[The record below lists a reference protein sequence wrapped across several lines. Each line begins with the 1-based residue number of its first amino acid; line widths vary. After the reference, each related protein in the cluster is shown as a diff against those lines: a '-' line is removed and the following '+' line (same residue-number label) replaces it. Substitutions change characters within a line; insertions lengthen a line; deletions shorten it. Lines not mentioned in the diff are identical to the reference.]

1 MDLVS
6 ARKAMVD
13 SQVRTSDVT
22 DIAIHKA
29 MLETP
34 REDFCAPD
42 RAFAAY
48 ADALV
53 PIVDGRFLMQAREV
67 GKLMQALRPMPGE
80 RALALAAPYAAAL
93 MAHMGLEVVAQE
105 TDGMVAA
112 LVADGLGAAGA
123 ELVVADLATPSGSDW
138 DVIISE
144 GAVGTVPDAWLKALK
159 PGGRLAVVE
168 RDGPVG
174 HARLFVKAASGTVS
188 SRDLFDATP
197 PLLASFEKRPTF
209 AL

>member
-67 GKLMQALRPMPGE
+67 GKLIQALRPMPGE

-93 MAHMGLEVVAQE
+93 MAHMGLEVMAQE
-105 TDGMVAA
+105 ADGMVAA
-112 LVADGLGAAGA
+112 RLADALGVAGA
-123 ELVVADLATPSGSDW
+123 ELAVADLATPTGSDW

-174 HARLFVKAASGTVS
+174 QARLFVKAASGIVS

-197 PLLASFEKRPTF
+197 PMLASFAKRPTF

>member
-29 MLETP
+29 MLQTP

-48 ADALV
+48 ADAVV
-53 PIVDGRFLMQAREV
+53 PIMDGRFLMQAREV
-67 GKLMQALRPMPGE
+67 GKLIQALRPMPGE

-93 MAHMGLEVVAQE
+93 MAHMGLEVMAQE
-105 TDGMVAA
+105 ADGMVAA
-112 LVADGLGAAGA
+112 RLADALGVAGA
-123 ELVVADLATPSGSDW
+123 ELAVADLATPTGSDW

-174 HARLFVKAASGTVS
+174 QARLFVKAASGIVS

-197 PLLASFEKRPTF
+197 PMLASFAKRPTF